1 MFNLKK
7 VFGQFL
13 VLSISLTALAH
24 AQLYRPLDD
33 LDVKY
38 ASDVRGKTGKEVQAM
53 SLKQYQDFIN
63 LDVNSPSLNVHYNRD
78 DKKAQL
84 MNAATA
90 NKVLEAAMY
99 NPIISLHQ
107 YKKYDPTDRGIG
119 FCFGRAMF
127 IDLYLAINN
136 FNRGSIK
143 KAFVVGPMKTG
154 DGGSWAWHVT
164 TIVQSKNR
172 SGKEEWIAI
181 DPIMGRIM
189 NVTEWYKES
198 LKLSTDGKLRL
209 YITESGKFSQRAYR
223 YDYSSFNH
231 PAYNK
236 YFTDMLSWF
245 EANDVSDDLG
255 L

>member
-33 LDVKY
+33 LDAKY
-38 ASDVRGKTGKEVQAM
+38 AADIRGKSAKEVQAM
-53 SLKQYQDFIN
+53 SLKQYQDFIA

-78 DKKAQL
+78 EKKAQL
-84 MNAATA
+84 LTVANA
-90 NKVLEAAMY
+90 NKVLEAATY

-107 YKKYDPTDRGIG
+107 YKKYDPTNRGIG

-143 KAFVVGPMKTG
+143 KAFVVGPMQTG
-154 DGGSWAWHVT
+154 DGGSWGWHVS

-189 NVTEWYKES
+189 TVNEWYKES

-209 YITESGKFSQRAYR
+209 YITESGKFAQRATR
-223 YDYSSFNH
+223 YDYNSFNH

-236 YFTDMLSWF
+236 YFTDMLNWF
-245 EANDVSDDLG
+245 ESNDVSDDLG